1 MFAEPLY
8 RWLKIRGRSA
18 TMKDGQQ
25 RPNSSG
31 ADKTQDYTCFKQ
43 PLLEAP

>member
-1 MFAEPLY
+1 
-8 RWLKIRGRSA
+8 
-18 TMKDGQQ
+18 MKDGQQ

-31 ADKTQDYTCFKQ
+31 ADKTQDYARFKQ